1 MKKFCVV
8 ILAAGEGKRMKSRT
22 PKVLHEVGG
31 KPMVLRVVDAAK
43 EMFATKII
51 VVAGRHAPEIRKA
64 LDKKVELACQRKPL
78 GTADAVK
85 AAKSMIPADTEDV
98 IVLYGDTPLI
108 EATTIEA
115 LYDFHVK
122 EGASCTVLT
131 AFLDNPGGYGRI
143 LRDDAGK
150 FIGIVEEKDADFA
163 QKAIKEIN
171 TGMYCFKRDDLLQEL
186 ELVSSLNK
194 SGEFYLTDVFSQL
207 FGKNKKIAAFQ
218 ARDAFSVLGVNSK
231 MELLWARQI
240 VWRRILEKHL
250 DAGVDIMDAA
260 TIFIDETAKI
270 GAGTKIF
277 PFTYIEKNVVVGKN
291 CSIGPYCHLRENAVL
306 KNGVSV
312 GNFSEI
318 KNSTLGDGTFMRHM
332 SYLGDTEVGK
342 KVNIGAGAVVANFD
356 GKAKHKTVIK
366 DHAFIGCDAVLIAP
380 VVIGKNAVV
389 GAGSVVTKRHDVAP
403 GSVVV
408 GIPAREIKAKKCNS
422 RQKGGR

>member
-1 MKKFCVV
+1 MRKFCVV
-8 ILAAGEGKRMKSRT
+8 ILAAGEGKRMKSGI
-22 PKVLHEVGG
+22 PKVLHKVGG
-31 KPMVLRVVDAAK
+31 KPMVSRVVDAAK
-43 EMFATKII
+43 SMSADRII
-51 VVAGRHAPEIRKA
+51 VVVGRHAPEIREA
-64 LDKKVELACQRKPL
+64 LDKKVELVCQSKPL

-85 AAKSMIPADTEDV
+85 AAKSMIPPDAKDV

-115 LYDFHVK
+115 LYDFHI
-122 EGASCTVLT
+122 EEDASCTVLT
-131 AFLDNPGGYGRI
+131 TFLDNPGGYGRV

-150 FIGIVEEKDADFA
+150 FIGIVEEKEADFT
-163 QKAIKEIN
+163 QKTIKEIN
-171 TGMYCFKRDDLLQEL
+171 TGMYCFKRDDLLAEL
-186 ELVSSLNK
+186 DFVGSLNR

-218 ARDAFSVLGVNSK
+218 TRDGFGVLGVNSRF
-231 MELLWARQI
+231 ELLQARQI
-240 VWRRILEKHL
+240 FQRRILEKHL
-250 DAGVDIMDAA
+250 DAGVDIMDTT

-277 PFTYIEKNVVVGKN
+277 PFTYIEKNVIIGKN

-332 SYLGDTEVGK
+332 SYLGDAEVGK
-342 KVNIGAGAVVANFD
+342 GVNIGAGAVVANFD
-356 GKAKHKTVIK
+356 GKVKHKTVIK

-403 GSVVV
+403 GSIVV
-408 GIPAREIKAKKCNS
+408 GMPAREIKAKKSNS
-422 RQKGGR
+422 SQKGGR